1 MDKLNTFFLIEN
13 LNKLMMDNVVDWKE
27 GFKNFAGRG
36 AEVERYFGSYTYVY
50 GIMVA
55 LMEIISE
62 AVS

>member
-1 MDKLNTFFLIEN
+1 
-13 LNKLMMDNVVDWKE
+13 MMDNVVDWKE

-62 AVS
+62 AVRDLLEDL